1 MIFVDTNYFVRI
13 FVTDE
18 EKQTEQAIELFQ
30 RAEDGSI
37 KLMTLSHILFEL
49 AWTLS
54 RRYKISKIGVIEI
67 LKAVMA
73 MPNLFV
79 PDREIVNEALIRAQL
94 TDSEF
99 ADSYIVVA
107 AQKAGADSVATF
119 NIKHFSQLGAV
130 IYRPEDAC

>member
-13 FVTDE
+13 FVADD
-18 EKQTEQAIELFQ
+18 EKQTEQAIALFQ
-30 RAEDGSI
+30 RAEAGNV

-54 RRYKISKIGVIEI
+54 RRYKVSRMGVIERLEAI
-67 LKAVMA
+67 MA

-79 PDREIVNEALIRAQL
+79 PDREIVNEALLRAKL
-94 TDSEF
+94 SDSEF

-107 AQKAGADSVATF
+107 AERAGANKVATF
-119 NIKHFSQLGAV
+119 NTKHFSQLGSE
-130 IYRPEDAC
+130 IYNP

>member
-1 MIFVDTNYFVRI
+1 MTFVDTNYFVRI
-13 FVTDE
+13 FVADD
-18 EKQTEQAIELFQ
+18 EKQTEQAIVLFQ
-30 RAEDGSI
+30 RAEAGGV

-54 RRYKISKIGVIEI
+54 RRYKVSKMGVIERLEAI
-67 LKAVMA
+67 MT

-79 PDREIVNEALIRAQL
+79 PDREIVNEALIRAKL

-107 AQKAGADSVATF
+107 AERAGADNLATF
-119 NIKHFSQLGAV
+119 NTKHFTQLGAV
-130 IYRPEDAC
+130 IYNPSVL

>member
-13 FVTDE
+13 FVTDDD
-18 EKQTEQAIELFQ
+18 KQTEQAIALFQ
-30 RAEDGSI
+30 RAEAGSV

-54 RRYKISKIGVIEI
+54 RRYKVSKLGIIERLEAI
-67 LKAVMA
+67 MA

-79 PDREIVNEALIRAQL
+79 SDREIINEALLRAKL

-99 ADSYIVVA
+99 ADSYIVTA
-107 AQKAGADSVATF
+107 AERAGADNVATF
-119 NIKHFSQLGAV
+119 NTKHFSRLGAV
-130 IYRPEDAC
+130 IYNP